1 MVVYKVKVP
10 FDASPNATKL
20 LSIYTP
26 KETLDVACD
35 YIEIDHAAIYAF
47 LTGESQPV
55 ATFAPGMPYVLLP
68 RELYTIQ
75 SQAEVAEE
83 YTELYQERA
92 MLAKRMKERLGSYL
106 PPSSEGM
113 F

>member
-20 LSIYTP
+20 LTIYTP

-35 YIEIDHAAIYAF
+35 VIEIGPAAIYAF
-47 LTGESQPV
+47 VEGREAPV
-55 ATFAPGMPYVLLP
+55 ATFSSALPYVLLP